1 MNAADA
7 AARIEAFVRG
17 NFTVD
22 ESDSRF
28 GRDVDLFEE
37 GYVDSIGLIEL
48 LAFIEEEFRLDVP
61 DEELASAEFTT
72 ISGMAAVLGRLL
84 ERPGRS

>member
-1 MNAADA
+1 MNQAGAAT
-7 AARIEAFVRG
+7 RIEAFVRES
-17 NFTVD
+17 FSID
-22 ESDSRF
+22 ESDPRF

-48 LAFIEEEFRLDVP
+48 LAFIEDEFRLEVP

-72 ISGMAAVLGRLL
+72 IDGMAASLGRLA
-84 ERPGRS
+84 ERAGRS